1 LSQSDDGSSLGPDR
15 HPNVLGF
22 RVMAQAFAREL
33 GLEPVGIDAGSSPV
47 G

>member
-1 LSQSDDGSSLGPDR
+1 
-15 HPNVLGF
+15 
-22 RVMAQAFAREL
+22 MAEAFAREL